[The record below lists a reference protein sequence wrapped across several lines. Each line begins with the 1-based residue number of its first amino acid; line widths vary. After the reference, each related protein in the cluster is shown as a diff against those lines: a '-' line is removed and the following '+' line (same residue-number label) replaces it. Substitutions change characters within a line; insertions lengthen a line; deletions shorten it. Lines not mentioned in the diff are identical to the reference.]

1 MRRARDISEIA
12 LSIVLRTTP
21 VQTTRPNAKRATRL
35 HTTMGATA
43 STDRS
48 NQGSLLTARTLLL
61 ERVEAS
67 SSSQPLDVKADDV
80 EALLRKLG
88 PSVAR
93 SAGESLHFTCRG
105 LADADII
112 ALGALAVL
120 QPNGLNSLVT
130 INLSHNNIGDKG
142 AVALGKALGA
152 GAPALTRLQLH
163 ENRIGDTGAA
173 SIAGAM
179 RPGGAPSVQVLRLEF
194 NRISDD
200 GMRAV
205 AEAWVAGGCDE
216 LTELYAAGNEIT
228 SAGLASLAA
237 ALDKVPR
244 LRTLG
249 FGSSSGGNR
258 VGDEGARALM
268 AALKAQPK
276 RPHGVLTIN
285 LKTNGLT
292 PAGEAELEESIG
304 DALSREVS
312 ISFRSGFSR
321 SLGATPVGAPPPAS
335 TRDVLLE
342 A

>member
-1 MRRARDISEIA
+1 
-12 LSIVLRTTP
+12 
-21 VQTTRPNAKRATRL
+21 
-35 HTTMGATA
+35 MGATA

-67 SSSQPLDVKADDV
+67 SSSQPLDVKAGRCRGAAA
-80 EALLRKLG
+80 EARTISRTLRRR
-88 PSVAR
+88 VA
-93 SAGESLHFTCRG
+93 AHFTCRG

-258 VGDEGARALM
+258 VGDEGVRALM

-321 SLGATPVGAPPPAS
+321 SLGSTPAGAPPPAS